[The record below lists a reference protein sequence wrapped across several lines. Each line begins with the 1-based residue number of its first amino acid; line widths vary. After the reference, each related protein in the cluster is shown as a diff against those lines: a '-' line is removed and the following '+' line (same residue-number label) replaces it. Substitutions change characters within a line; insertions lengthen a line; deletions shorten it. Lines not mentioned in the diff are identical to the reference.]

1 MYHCAVRVNFI
12 PEIADILLKR
22 AGHDGRTALRNER
35 KTIVR
40 NKSWSGTTPGKN
52 LVQIEV
58 QIEILVTSFAVS
70 GPNKRGCSTSRRG
83 HTGVRKGGP
92 QLHGVV
98 VVVVRI
104 AHALLGT
111 IQSGN
116 AGRKRIGWVGTVRNC
131 HVPIWGGVG

>member
-22 AGHDGRTALRNER
+22 AGHDGRTALRNES

-40 NKSWSGTTPGKN
+40 NNSWSGTTPGKN
-52 LVQIEV
+52 LVQVEV

-70 GPNKRGCSTSRRG
+70 GPNKRGCRTSRRG
-83 HTGVRKGGP
+83 HTGVGKGGP
-92 QLHGVV
+92 QLHGV

-116 AGRKRIGWVGTVRNC
+116 AGRNTHWVGG
-131 HVPIWGGVG
+131 HGEKLPHAK